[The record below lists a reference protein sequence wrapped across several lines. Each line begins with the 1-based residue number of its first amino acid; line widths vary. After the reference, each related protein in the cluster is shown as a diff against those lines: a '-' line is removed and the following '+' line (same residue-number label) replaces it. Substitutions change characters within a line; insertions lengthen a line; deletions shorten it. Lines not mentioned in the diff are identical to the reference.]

1 MVLGLNEDPS
11 CKSLQV
17 DSNTKQTGS
26 YNEECLGGFTCDK
39 PVRGTESLYRL
50 VLGEPVW
57 MEMNGGGKQMP
68 AAARVDQLHFAL
80 SISKELLIP
89 PQVVTGTWFQPPD
102 TQF

>member
-1 MVLGLNEDPS
+1 MGFGVNERPS

-26 YNEECLGGFTCDK
+26 QNEECLGGFTCDK

-57 MEMNGGGKQMP
+57 MEMNGGGEQMP
-68 AAARVDQLHFAL
+68 AAARAGQLHFAK
-80 SISKELLIP
+80 SS
-89 PQVVTGTWFQPPD
+89 
-102 TQF
+102 